1 MVSKKLLVV
10 ALFVVV
16 ALSCQAVLAED
27 AKNADTPSALSS
39 IAFKLAKRGLKAN
52 NNNNGKDD
60 LDPDDIDP
68 NDGGDDLLNDLE
80 KLDDKKLNEISKG
93 YRSLAAEEH
102 AQHPAPI
109 HPRPLPPHDRP
120 LRHNV
125 DAIHAPF
132 RRHTGPV
139 RFPPSI
145 QDEERRLA
153 GRLRYPPSIQDEE
166 RRLQWLRNR
175 VSPEEYRRLANV
187 DRQMYLRNHMVSH
200 QQQQER
206 LREAHRFHH
215 PVHDDAPIHFHRQPI
230 EGY

>member
-39 IAFKLAKRGLKAN
+39 IAFKLAKRSLKDN

-60 LDPDDIDP
+60 LDPGDIDP
-68 NDGGDDLLNDLE
+68 NDGGDDLFNDLE

-93 YRSLAAEEH
+93 YRSLATEEH

-125 DAIHAPF
+125 DDIHAPF
-132 RRHTGPV
+132 RRHTSPV

-145 QDEERRLA
+145 QDK
-153 GRLRYPPSIQDEE
+153 E
-166 RRLQWLRNR
+166 RRLQWLRNS

-187 DRQMYLRNHMVSH
+187 DRQMYLRNQLVR
-200 QQQQER
+200 QQQQR
-206 LREAHRFHH
+206 LHEAHRYHH
-215 PVHDDAPIHFHRQPI
+215 PVHDDAPVHFHRQPI